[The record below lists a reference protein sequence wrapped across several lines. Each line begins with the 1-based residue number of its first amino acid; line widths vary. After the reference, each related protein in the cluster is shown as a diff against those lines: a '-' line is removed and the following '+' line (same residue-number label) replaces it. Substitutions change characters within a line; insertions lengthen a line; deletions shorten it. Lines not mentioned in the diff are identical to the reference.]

1 MTNKPRRRR
10 GLRLQV
16 TSWLVLY
23 AALLSLAV
31 FLHGYIVNEQA
42 EQVTWRSLLE
52 SELQHFL
59 QRSRED
65 ARYRWTDTDTV
76 QLFGDDDQSPVPA
89 AYQGLGPGIYDGVR
103 TPQGDKVV
111 LVRDV
116 DGRRLVLALDITE
129 LQGHEDN
136 LGLWMLA
143 SNVLAV
149 VLLGLLVAWGMGRVI
164 RPLSELAERI
174 RALRPDRAGQSLPL
188 DPRAS
193 AEQGVIAEALNDYL
207 ARNDRFVERERAFVN
222 SVSHELR
229 TPIAVIG
236 GAAELG
242 LDDNATPTQMRTQL
256 TRIRQTAGSVEHL
269 ITSLLVLAKD
279 PARTRGSSEDVE
291 LDVLLRQLV
300 ADHAHLAVGK
310 DLQVMLDLAAGVR
323 VLAPPVIVQVV
334 VGNLLRNA
342 IEHSDRGVIHVALSA
357 QGQVR
362 IADPGHGMTPEE
374 VSAIYARMARGASR
388 DGGGIGLELIAKLC
402 GHLGWTLSFL
412 PANGGGTVATL
423 DLCTQPKEA
432 G

>member
-1 MTNKPRRRR
+1 MLKIRGRR

-23 AALLSLAV
+23 ATLLSLAV

-89 AYQGLGPGIYDGVR
+89 AYRAFGPGIHDEVR
-103 TPQGDKVV
+103 TPNGDKVL
-111 LVRDV
+111 LVRDI

-136 LGLWMLA
+136 LGLWMLG

-174 RALRPDRAGQSLPL
+174 RGLRPDRPGQSLPL
-188 DPRAS
+188 DARAS
-193 AEQGVIAEALNDYL
+193 AEQVVIAEALNDYL
-207 ARNDRFVERERAFVN
+207 ARNDRFVEREREFVN

-229 TPIAVIG
+229 TPIAIIG

-242 LDDNATPTQMRTQL
+242 LDGTATPAQMRTQL
-256 TRIRQTAGSVEHL
+256 ARIRQTAGSVEHL

-279 PARTRGSSEDVE
+279 PARARGNSEEIE
-291 LDVLLRQLV
+291 LALLLREIV
-300 ADHAHLAVGK
+300 ADHAHLAAGK
-310 DLQVMLDLAAGVR
+310 DLQFDLA
-323 VLAPPVIVQVV
+323 LAESVDLFASPVMVQVV

-342 IEHSDRGVIHVALSA
+342 IEHSDRGVIRISLSKHA
-357 QGQVR
+357 QVR

-374 VSAIYARMARGASR
+374 VSAIYARMARGESR
-388 DGGGIGLELIAKLC
+388 GGGGIGLELIAKLC
-402 GHLGWTLSFL
+402 GHLGWTLAFSS
-412 PANGGGTVATL
+412 ARGGGTVATL
-423 DLCTQPKEA
+423 DLRAQSDHDA
-432 G
+432 

>member
-1 MTNKPRRRR
+1 MRGRQ

-59 QRSRED
+59 QRSHEEP
-65 ARYRWTDTDTV
+65 RYRWTDTDTV
-76 QLFGDDDQSPVPA
+76 QLFGDDDISPIPQ
-89 AYQGLGPGIYDGVR
+89 AYRQFGPGIHDEVR
-103 TPQGDKVV
+103 TPKGDKVL
-111 LVRDV
+111 LVRDI

-136 LGLWMLA
+136 LGLWMLG
-143 SNVLAV
+143 SNVLAI
-149 VLLGLLVAWGMGRVI
+149 VLLSLLVAWGMGRVI
-164 RPLSELAERI
+164 RPLTEMAERI
-174 RALRPDRAGQSLPL
+174 RRLRPDRPGQSLHL

-193 AEQGVIAEALNDYL
+193 AEQVVIAEALNDYL

-229 TPIAVIG
+229 TPIAIIG
-236 GAAELG
+236 GAAEVG
-242 LDDNATPTQMRTQL
+242 LDAADAPAQMRHQL
-256 TRIRQTAGSVEHL
+256 ARIQQTAGSVEQL

-279 PARTRGSSEDVE
+279 PARTRASGEDVA
-291 LDVLLRQLV
+291 LAPLLRRIV
-300 ADHAHLAVGK
+300 ADHAHLAIGK
-310 DLQVMLDLAAGVR
+310 DLQFDV
-323 VLAPPVIVQVV
+323 VLAEGVTAFASPVIVQVV

-342 IEHSDRGVIHVALSA
+342 IEHSDRGRICVGLSA
-357 QGQVR
+357 TGLVR
-362 IADPGHGMTPEE
+362 IEDPGHGMTPEE
-374 VSAIYARMARGASR
+374 VSAIYARMARGEAR

-402 GHLGWTLSFL
+402 GHLGWTLEFSS
-412 PANGGGTVATL
+412 AEAGGTVATL
-423 DLCTQPKEA
+423 DLRQRGGNDA
-432 G
+432 